1 MSAPGVSL
9 LGNFNIPQIMPGGG
23 MPMPMG
29 GPVATPQQAPVPV
42 QQPAPQMAPTG
53 RPLPKPGD
61 IVNYHRFVGGN
72 PADPNAW
79 EPVHGH
85 DFLHELGKS
94 DPTMSIRVQAIL
106 DGREPFPS
114 QSRKNPLNTSLINA
128 VAQADPENYDAIN
141 NGVRAKIRTD
151 FTSGDSSKNIR
162 NLNQAI
168 GHLQAMIDEVPNVA
182 GHGGTGLINGD
193 FGLATTINA
202 AQNGLY
208 QGEGAGG
215 IKGYNIART
224 GLSGELAALFKGKGS
239 SNESEVN
246 KWYDELGPDNS
257 NESKFAAARKLSE
270 MLKSRLDE
278 LHQQYKQGMGTTA
291 TPFEALN
298 PLAADA
304 YKRLSVIGSK
314 VPAHGDIPAPQ
325 GQSTGDDLVAK
336 YRSRK

>member
-9 LGNFNIPQIMPGGG
+9 LGNFNVPQIMPGGG

-29 GPVATPQQAPVPV
+29 GPVAAPQQAPAPV

-85 DFLHELGKS
+85 DFLHELGKA
-94 DPTMSIRVQAIL
+94 DPTMAIRVQAIL

-128 VAQADPENYDAIN
+128 VAQADPDNYDAIN
-141 NGVRAKIRTD
+141 HNVRAKTRAE
-151 FTSGDSSKNIR
+151 FAANGASALNIR

-168 GHLQAMIDEVPNVA
+168 GHLQAMVDEYPNVA
-182 GHGGTGLINGD
+182 GHGGKGSIPGMLGIATPINSVENTYAQYSGD
-193 FGLATTINA
+193 QGITNYNVAKTALA
-202 AQNGLY
+202 
-208 QGEGAGG
+208 
-215 IKGYNIART
+215 
-224 GLSGELAALFKGKGS
+224 GELAALFKGKGAS
-239 SNESEVN
+239 AESEVN
-246 KWYDELGPDNS
+246 TWKDLLDAGNS
-257 NESKFAAARKLSE
+257 NEQKLGEARKISE
-270 MLKSRLDE
+270 LLKSRLDE
-278 LHQQYKQGMGTTA
+278 LNQQYKQGMGTTA

-304 YKRLSVIGSK
+304 YKRLSIIGK
-314 VPAHGDIPAPQ
+314 AITPAP
-325 GQSTGDDLVAK
+325 SNSAGDDLVAK